1 MIQEAD
7 MNIVLFTILGNPYL
21 QMQIRERKREVLQ
34 ENKEFWAAYFKE
46 HEYIEDD
53 YVRHGF
59 FQESRKKLLREKKGS
74 RMMNTTE

>member
-34 ENKEFWAAYFKE
+34 VAKR
-46 HEYIEDD
+46 
-53 YVRHGF
+53 V
-59 FQESRKKLLREKKGS
+59 
-74 RMMNTTE
+74 NTSILNFTYPNFRWIGK